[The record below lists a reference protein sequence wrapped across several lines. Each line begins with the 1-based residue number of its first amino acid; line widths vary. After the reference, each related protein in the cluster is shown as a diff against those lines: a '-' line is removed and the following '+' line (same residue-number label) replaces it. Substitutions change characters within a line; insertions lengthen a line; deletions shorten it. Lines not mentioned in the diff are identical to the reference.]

1 MARRPNGSV
10 DKPKTA
16 AERKEEARKALT
28 LKVAGL
34 SDHQIATELQVSVG
48 RLGALYAKAV
58 QELGAQP
65 AETLRAVEEVHL
77 DLLRGG
83 FGRIFS
89 DATESADNRMKAGIA
104 LLRISE
110 SRRRLLG
117 LDLDQK
123 AVTEALVRRALESG
137 RS

>member
-1 MARRPNGSV
+1 MARRSPGTATER
-10 DKPKTA
+10 KTA
-16 AERKEEARKALT
+16 RQRAEEARKALT

-83 FGRIFS
+83 FGRIFN
-89 DATESADNRMKAGIA
+89 DATESADNRMKAGTA

-123 AVTEALVRRALESG
+123 TVTEATVRRALEAG
-137 RS
+137 GL